1 MAHRPPS
8 TTAPIDDRPAYDHLD
23 AVERAQVLTAL
34 IEEQAAL
41 LADAERHAQ
50 ALLDDA
56 SIESVADEVADA
68 LEDIPLEDLASR
80 AGRQPG
86 LGYVHEGEA
95 ALWLVEEA
103 VEPFV
108 DDLQRRASL
117 GMHEAAIQIALGILA
132 GLCRCEDAVDGSVL
146 AYAGPDT
153 PGELAYWVQRK
164 AREAGLV
171 LPPDDVEA
179 AYPDQAATG

>member
-1 MAHRPPS
+1 MARRPSS
-8 TTAPIDDRPAYDHLD
+8 TPASVDDPPAYDHLD

-34 IEEQAAL
+34 IEEQASLIPDAERHAHAL
-41 LADAERHAQ
+41 LADA
-50 ALLDDA
+50 
-56 SIESVADEVADA
+56 SIEAVADEVADA

-103 VEPFV
+103 VAPFV
-108 DDLQRRASL
+108 DDLRRRASL
-117 GMHEAAIQIALGILA
+117 GMHEPAIQITLGILT
-132 GLCRCEDAVDGSVL
+132 GLHRCQDAVDGSVL

-153 PGELAYWVQRK
+153 PGELAHWVQGEARK
-164 AREAGLV
+164 AGLV
-171 LPPDDVEA
+171 LPSEDVEVA
-179 AYPDQAATG
+179 WPDQAANG

>member
-1 MAHRPPS
+1 MARSTSS
-8 TTAPIDDRPAYDHLD
+8 TTASVGGRHAYDHLD
-23 AVERAQVLTAL
+23 AVERAQILTAL
-34 IEEQAAL
+34 IEEQASL
-41 LADAERHAQ
+41 LADAERHAR
-50 ALLDDA
+50 ALLTDA

-95 ALWLVEEA
+95 AMWLVEEA

-108 DDLQRRASL
+108 DDLRRRASL
-117 GMHEAAIQIALGILA
+117 GMHEAAIQITLGVLT
-132 GLCRCEDAVDGSVL
+132 GLDRCQDAVDGSVL

-153 PGELAYWVQRK
+153 PGELAHWVQGEARK
-164 AREAGLV
+164 AGLA
-171 LPPDDVEA
+171 LPSEDVDVA
-179 AYPDQAATG
+179 WSDRTGTG